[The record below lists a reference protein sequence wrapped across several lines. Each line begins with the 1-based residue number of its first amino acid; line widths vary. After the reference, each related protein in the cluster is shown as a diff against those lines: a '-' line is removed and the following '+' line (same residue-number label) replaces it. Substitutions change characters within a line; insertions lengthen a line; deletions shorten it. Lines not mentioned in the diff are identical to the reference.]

1 MRAFQYL
8 MGSSAELDS
17 DYPYTAKDGKC
28 KYSASKGKV
37 KVYGYKNVA
46 GNNTAMM
53 SAINKQPIA
62 VAINCSSLSFQSYSS
77 GVLSG
82 SCSKETNHIVVAV
95 GYNSTATEP
104 YWIVRN
110 SWGTDWG
117 NKGFI
122 WMTQNGGSKGQC
134 GINSYVNYPIV

>member
-1 MRAFQYL
+1 MA
-8 MGSSAELDS
+8 SSAELDS
-17 DYPYTAKDGKC
+17 DYPYTGVESKC

-37 KVYGYKNVA
+37 KTYGYKNVA

-53 SAINKQPIA
+53 SAINKQPVA
-62 VAINCSSLSFQSYSS
+62 VAINSSSRAFQSYSS

-82 SCSKETNHIVVAV
+82 NCDTSSNHIVAAV

-110 SWGTDWG
+110 SWGSRWG
-117 NKGFI
+117 KAGFI
-122 WMTQNGGSKGQC
+122 WMT
-134 GINSYVNYPIV
+134 